1 MLNIHPLLR
10 NTLTGKKT
18 PLVLFELFANFGIA
32 IVVDMKRR
40 SKHRPQV
47 YKSYT
52 YMQQIEEHDL
62 FKATV

>member
-1 MLNIHPLLR
+1 MADELIMCLILNVSDIEVMVPD
-10 NTLTGKKT
+10 NS
-18 PLVLFELFANFGIA
+18 
-32 IVVDMKRR
+32 VVSHVVIDMKRR

-62 FKATV
+62 FKAIV